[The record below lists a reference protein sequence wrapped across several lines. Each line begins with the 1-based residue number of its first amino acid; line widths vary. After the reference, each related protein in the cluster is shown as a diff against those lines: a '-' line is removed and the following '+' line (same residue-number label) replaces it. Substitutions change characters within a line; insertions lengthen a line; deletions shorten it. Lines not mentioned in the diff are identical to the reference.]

1 MNKDEQ
7 TARKNATILLIDD
20 VPDNL
25 KLLGE
30 MLLNEGYN
38 IRLVSTGEQ
47 ALKVAAN
54 DIPDLILLDIMM
66 PNMDGYEVFMQLK
79 KNADLKDIP
88 VIFISALND
97 TENIVK
103 ALQAG
108 GMDYITKPFQ
118 AEEVLAR
125 VRTHLQLRRQSIELQ
140 EQSKQLLEL
149 NAAKDKFFSIIAHDL
164 RSPFNSIIGFSEIM
178 LENAQVRIYD
188 VMEEYSKIILTSAK
202 RAMDLLTNLM
212 EWSRSQTG
220 RMEFNPGAMELVSL
234 ITEIELLFHGIADQK
249 SIRINLEIPP
259 SATIYADRD
268 MISTVLRNLISNAI
282 KFTNFGGKINISI
295 EDQPEELTVSIRDTG
310 VGMKK
315 EKLEK
320 LFRIDSESSTLGT
333 NREKGTGLGLILCK
347 EFIEKHEGKIWVE
360 SEVGKGSVFR
370 FTIPKQN
377 LNEAE
382 IVDEVLIAEASKI
395 AV

>member
-1 MNKDEQ
+1 
-7 TARKNATILLIDD
+7 
-20 VPDNL
+20 
-25 KLLGE
+25 
-30 MLLNEGYN
+30 
-38 IRLVSTGEQ
+38 
-47 ALKVAAN
+47 
-54 DIPDLILLDIMM
+54 MM